1 MWEAGAAGG
10 TARGAAP
17 PPIDVAAGAVLG
29 SGAGALL
36 AWLGVGLVQLPVLAF
51 SGALFVAGLG
61 ARHLRVT
68 EPLANALSLVAVFA
82 ILFWMLPRYIDATL
96 VSPVVELAKFISIPV
111 LVGGSLAIG
120 WAKSNPFLRG
130 FLKANAISMLGVLA
144 FLYIHAPVRICN
156 SYLFADQERLGLGF
170 LMTAAGLGLAWAI
183 PLFFPLSE
191 DSRTS
196 KFPMGK
202 TAA

>member
-1 MWEAGAAGG
+1 MVSPLRIALSLGLLGLCVLFRQSLEAD
-10 TARGAAP
+10 P
-17 PPIDVAAGAVLG
+17 VMHV
-29 SGAGALL
+29 
-36 AWLGVGLVQLPVLAF
+36 LVQLPVLAF

-82 ILFWMLPRYIDATL
+82 ILFWMLPRYIDAAL
-96 VSPVVELAKFISIPV
+96 VDPVIEFAKFVSVPV
-111 LVGGSLAIG
+111 FVGGSLALG
-120 WAKSNPFLRG
+120 WEKSHPFLRG
-130 FLKANAISMLGVLA
+130 FLKANAISMLGVLS

-156 SYLFADQERLGLGF
+156 SYLVSDQERLGFGF
-170 LMTAAGLGLAWAI
+170 LMTAAGLGLAWVL

-191 DSRTS
+191 DSRIS

>member
-1 MWEAGAAGG
+1 MNPE
-10 TARGAAP
+10 RL
-17 PPIDVAAGAVLG
+17 ILSLGAVGICFLFHEKLE
-29 SGAGALL
+29 SDPVTHL
-36 AWLGVGLVQLPVLAF
+36 LVQLPVLTI
-51 SGALFVAGLG
+51 SGYLFVIGMG
-61 ARHLRVT
+61 GQNLRIT
-68 EPLANALSLVAVFA
+68 ERLANAFSLVAVFG

-156 SYLFADQERLGLGF
+156 SYLLADQERLGF
-170 LMTAAGLGLAWAI
+170 AFFISAVGLGIAWAI
-183 PLFFPLSE
+183 PLFFPP
-191 DSRTS
+191 S
-196 KFPMGK
+196 KELHFQNSQ
-202 TAA
+202 